1 VVVSAR
7 FLVRLASAA
16 AVLGF
21 FAWLWSKGAIAPG
34 SLGWLRVI
42 PLFLLGFLAFE
53 VIAHA
58 VESALDTARDSHT
71 VRPEPVEGPSFFR
84 EEKKGRASTGSVR
97 TDSVSGPSR

>member
-1 VVVSAR
+1 VVSAR
-7 FLVRLASAA
+7 A
-16 AVLGF
+16 AVRAASGALVLAF

-58 VESALDTARDSHT
+58 VESALHPRS
-71 VRPEPVEGPSFFR
+71 VRPEPVEGLSFFP
-84 EEKKGRASTGSVR
+84 EGEQGRASTSSAR
-97 TDSVSGPSR
+97 TVSPPGRAS

>member
-7 FLVRLASAA
+7 FLIRLASAA
-16 AVLGF
+16 AVCGF

-53 VIAHA
+53 GLAHA
-58 VESALDTARDSHT
+58 GEAALHSRERDSAA
-71 VRPEPVEGPSFFR
+71 PSGTP
-84 EEKKGRASTGSVR
+84 GRTS
-97 TDSVSGPSR
+97 